1 MWNKCRHVKGVT
13 IHWMYWTWTD
23 TPEILQAFLTPKR
36 NWQNPRFRWDSI
48 WIRKIWKLGRFLVE
62 NFSVSNTCQSLY
74 VPQSTLKATEYTVSY
89 PIINQATT
97 EGRQARFF
105 LRTSCVEKVQ
115 LYGRYSGSSPRI
127 IWPKPD
133 IWAHW
138 QGCPTEAHLIPL
150 LSTMIH
156 AVGISWLILCL
167 FQNTAVNGFQ
177 QMKAAK
183 CFCQVMQKCVN
194 AYRNNYRQNNTWIY
208 GKNVEFRQSYPLIGT
223 FLDSNILSMP

>member
-1 MWNKCRHVKGVT
+1 MLILWNKCRHLKGVT
-13 IHWMYWTWTD
+13 IHWMYETWTD
-23 TPEILQAFLTPKR
+23 TPEILRAFLTPIR

-62 NFSVSNTCQSLY
+62 NFSVSNTCQSLC
-74 VPQSTLKATEYTVSY
+74 VPQSKLKATEYTVSY
-89 PIINQATT
+89 PTLLIKLLLRGA
-97 EGRQARFF
+97 GSFF
-105 LRTSCVEKVQ
+105 LHTSCVEKVQ

-167 FQNTAVNGFQ
+167 FQNTAVTDVFSKWKLPNV
-177 QMKAAK
+177 
-183 CFCQVMQKCVN
+183 FCQ
-194 AYRNNYRQNNTWIY
+194 A
-208 GKNVEFRQSYPLIGT
+208 
-223 FLDSNILSMP
+223 MPSAFCAFGND